1 LGANCHAAA
10 AAGAFPLIQGQLQT
24 HILGLRIGAPLTAQI
39 ASLKEHRGA
48 NARSIVEAEFLD
60 VENMAF
66 HYLPPPVFL
75 NFIVEFAPKYVN
87 KPQKK
92 NPGSP
97 GFSKLLCNI
106 QHHFVLL

>member
-1 LGANCHAAA
+1 LGASCHTSA
-10 AAGAFPLIQGQLQT
+10 AAGAFIFVQGQL
-24 HILGLRIGAPLTAQI
+24 HRHLLRFGVTAPSAAQV
-39 ASLKEHRGA
+39 AALKKHCGA